1 MRRYLLTRLG
11 QLVVIMFVISI
22 LTFLLVHL
30 LPGNPVDTILG
41 PNQTPANRAALLKQL
56 GLEQAA
62 SPAVLDLAEQRPA
75 REIWA
80 SRSSPTRT

>member
-11 QLVVIMFVISI
+11 QLVVIVFLISI

-41 PNQTPANRAALLKQL
+41 PNQTVQNRAALLKQL
-56 GLEQAA
+56 GLNK
-62 SPAVLDLAEQRPA
+62 PLLDQYWIWLRQR
-75 REIWA
+75 RC
-80 SRSSPTRT
+80 S